1 MVAEAIKLAGTPHD
15 SLKIAAALPKVKF
28 EGLTG
33 TIAFEP
39 NGERL
44 NAEIAILKLKNKA
57 FKVVEILK

>member
-1 MVAEAIKLAGTPHD
+1 MASSATPF
-15 SLKIAAALPKVKF
+15 AAALPKVKF

-44 NAEIAILKLKNKA
+44 NAEIAILERKNKA